1 MRAKNMHM
9 GATIY
14 QAQRTIFI
22 TGAIDTNDCKIKVRI
37 QVPEAGVWQVIKAE
51 TNLTNE
57 AWSAWQV
64 GLGFKNV
71 IPETSLL
78 PICRQFAQGVNLPD
92 SNRIIF
98 FNGDIRPGE
107 PILKSFQVE
116 LEEGATELCLN
127 HSRILKS
134 RFKTEGLSVEEVAA
148 EFDKMRNPEIE
159 IIVPSLVVDG
169 EQNGFVIPELEYA
182 L

>member
-64 GLGFKNV
+64 GLGYRNV
-71 IPETSLL
+71 IPQFPLVPL
-78 PICRQFAQGVNLPD
+78 CRQFAEGVNLPD

-134 RFKTEGLSVEEVAA
+134 RLKTEGMSVGEVANA
-148 EFDKMRNPEIE
+148 FDEMRNPEIE
-159 IIVPSLVVDG
+159 IIVPSMVVDS
-169 EQNGFVIPELEYA
+169 EQAGFVIPELQYT